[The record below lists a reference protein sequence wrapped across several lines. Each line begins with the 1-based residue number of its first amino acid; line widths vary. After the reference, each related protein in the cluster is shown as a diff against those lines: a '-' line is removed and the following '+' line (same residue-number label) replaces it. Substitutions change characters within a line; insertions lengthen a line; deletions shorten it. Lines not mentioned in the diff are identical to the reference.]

1 MLIMMT
7 KSSFRIGCK
16 SPMNQV
22 SLIYSLNY
30 LKINTPILIYL
41 CKVDSVMKVTKPRTN
56 ESGNQEK

>member
-7 KSSFRIGCK
+7 TSSFRVGCK

-22 SLIYSLNY
+22 SLFYSLNY
-30 LKINTPILIYL
+30 LKINTPIIIYL